1 MFTNILYASR
11 SDLILTIIFLWPIRL
26 VRMGLYL
33 CPEGGGYPHG
43 IQNRRHYR
51 NSLDRAQRSENKPVS
66 VVRADKKSVNTREAQ
81 RNAAMQTAKNLRAK
95 ENGVAAND
103 Y

>member
-1 MFTNILYASR
+1 MGGSQGH
-11 SDLILTIIFLWPIRL
+11 FLRHL
-26 VRMGLYL
+26 ERHQVYL
-33 CPEGGGYPHG
+33 L
-43 IQNRRHYR
+43 YR